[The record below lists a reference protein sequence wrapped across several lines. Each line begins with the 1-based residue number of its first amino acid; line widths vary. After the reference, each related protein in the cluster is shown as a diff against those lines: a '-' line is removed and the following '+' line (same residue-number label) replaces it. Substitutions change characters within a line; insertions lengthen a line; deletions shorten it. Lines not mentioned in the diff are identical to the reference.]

1 MKILNMKILILA
13 EHDGKQLS
21 PAVYQAVTAAQFWNA
36 PIEVLVVGGNINALA
51 LQAAA
56 IDGVNR
62 VIQAEAAHLE
72 HQLAEDVANIIVQI
86 ASEYQV
92 ILAAH
97 SSFSRNILPRAAA
110 LLDVAMISDVLEIK
124 DEHTAE
130 NTYVR
135 SVYAGN
141 IYITIQSA
149 DAIQILTVHGSN
161 FSAAKNKDI
170 NNTDAKTE
178 ISTIEAPLPFT
189 NTRWLGETRSAS
201 DRPALSS
208 AKVVISGGR
217 SLGSAQ
223 RFEEV
228 LSPLAAKLG
237 AALGA
242 TRAAVDAGFAPNDI
256 QVGQTGVVVAPE
268 LYIAVGVSGAVQH
281 TYGMRDSKIVVAINQ
296 DPDAPIFQV
305 ADYGLV
311 ANLFEA
317 IPELTNSIQ
326 SKSIQTNAIQPI
338 KR

>member
-1 MKILNMKILILA
+1 MKNTAMKILILA

-36 PIEVLVVGGNINALA
+36 PVEVLIAGSNTSALA
-51 LQAAA
+51 AQATT
-56 IDGVNR
+56 ITGVGR
-62 VIQAEAAHLE
+62 VIHTDAAHLT

-86 ASEYQV
+86 AGEYQV

-97 SSFSRNILPRAAA
+97 SSFSRNILPRVAA

-124 DEHTAE
+124 ADH
-130 NTYVR
+130 TYVR

-141 IYITIQSA
+141 IHTTIQSM
-149 DAIQILTVHGSN
+149 DALQILTVHSSN
-161 FSAAKNKDI
+161 FTAARNA
-170 NNTDAKTE
+170 DANAE
-178 ISTIEAPLPFT
+178 IVSIEAPEPFA
-189 NTRWLGETRSAS
+189 NTRWVSETRSLS
-201 DRPALSS
+201 NRPALGS

-217 SLGSAQ
+217 SLGSAE
-223 RFEEV
+223 RFEEL
-228 LSPLAAKLG
+228 LSPLASKLG

-256 QVGQTGVVVAPE
+256 QVGQTGVVVAPD

-281 TYGMRDSKIVVAINQ
+281 TYGMKDSKVVVAINQ

-311 ANLFEA
+311 ADLFEA
-317 IPELTNSIQ
+317 IPELTN
-326 SKSIQTNAIQPI
+326 AI
-338 KR
+338 